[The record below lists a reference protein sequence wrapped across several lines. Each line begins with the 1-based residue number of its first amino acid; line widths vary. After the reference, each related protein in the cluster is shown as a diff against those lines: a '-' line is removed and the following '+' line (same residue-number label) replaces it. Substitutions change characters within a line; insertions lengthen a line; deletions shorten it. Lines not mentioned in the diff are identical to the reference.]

1 VSKQPGEVGDIEY
14 YFDVFGNSIFA
25 PNVAKPED
33 SEMLAS
39 AIDPVASLYSGYA
52 EGGIVQ
58 DYDIEQLI
66 GYLKGSGN

>member
-1 VSKQPGEVGDIEY
+1 VRTTPGEVGDIDY

-25 PNVAKPED
+25 PNAE
-33 SEMLAS
+33 
-39 AIDPVASLYSGYA
+39 DPVASLYSGYA

-66 GYLKGSGN
+66 KYLKGAGN

>member
-1 VSKQPGEVGDIEY
+1 MYDP
-14 YFDVFGNSIFA
+14 FGASIFA
-25 PNVAKPED
+25 PDVAKPED